1 MVKGK
6 SAVLFAGLLVIIDMA
21 MMVLAFVFTYYLR
34 LWTERLTPA
43 ELGSL
48 RGYASV
54 IVIQVLTLV
63 SVFFFSRLYHRQRGL
78 SHVDEFYSVFVAVSV
93 GTIISVAANSFLIR
107 NGPDYS
113 RRMIVFCWLLTIVLV
128 TLGRLV
134 YSRLIWSLQSRG
146 VGGAR
151 VLIVGTGETGRMVLQ
166 AMRRLPGLG
175 YAVVGMV
182 SQASQQSVDLGV
194 PTLGTTDELLSL
206 IRSERI
212 DEVIIALP
220 DAASREILP
229 IISDCHRARVATRVY
244 PSAFQ
249 LITSDLSIGHLGG
262 LPLLTVRDTVLRG
275 WRLTLKRA
283 MDITGSAVGLVIL
296 SPLMVLVALL
306 IKLDSPGSAFY
317 TQERMGLDEKP
328 FRMIKFR
335 SMKEGAENDTGPV
348 WAVKGDPRRTRLGAF
363 IRRYSLDELPQFIN
377 VFLGEMSLVGPRP
390 ERPVFVEQFK
400 QIIPRYVERHQE
412 KAGMT
417 GWAQVNGLRGDTSIV
432 TRTKYDLYYIENW
445 SILFDLK
452 IIIKTFFTF
461 FRDKAAI

>member
-1 MVKGK
+1 MKGK
-6 SAVLFAGLLVIIDMA
+6 SAVLFAGLLVMIDVV
-21 MMVLAFVFTYYLR
+21 MMVVAFIFSYYLR
-34 LWTERLTPA
+34 LWTEQLTPA

-48 RGYASV
+48 RAYASV
-54 IVIQVLTLV
+54 ILIQVLTLV
-63 SVFFFSRLYHRQRGL
+63 SVFFFTRLYHRQRGL
-78 SHVDEFYSVFVAVSV
+78 SLVDEFYSVFVAVSV

-113 RRMIVFCWLLTIVLV
+113 RRMIVFSWILTIVLV
-128 TLGRLV
+128 TLGRLL

-146 VGGAR
+146 IGGAR

-166 AMRRLPGLG
+166 AIRRLPGLG
-175 YAVVGMV
+175 YEMAGMV
-182 SQASQQSVDLGV
+182 SQDSRAEDLGV
-194 PTLGTTDELLSL
+194 PILGTTDELLSL
-206 IRSERI
+206 VRSEHI

-220 DAASREILP
+220 DATSREILP

-275 WRLTLKRA
+275 WRLTVKRA
-283 MDITGSAVGLVIL
+283 MDIVGSVVGLVIL
-296 SPLMVLVALL
+296 SPFMVLTALL
-306 IKLDSPGSAFY
+306 IKLNSPGSPFY

-328 FRMIKFR
+328 FQMVKFR
-335 SMKEGAENDTGPV
+335 SMREGAENETGPV

-363 IRRYSLDELPQFIN
+363 IRRHSLDELPQFIN

-432 TRTKYDLYYIENW
+432 ARTKYDLYYIENW

-452 IIIKTFFTF
+452 ILIKTCFTF

>member
-1 MVKGK
+1 VKDK
-6 SAVLFAGLLVIIDMA
+6 SSVLFAGLLVMSDVV
-21 MMVLAFVFTYYLR
+21 MMVIAFIFSYYLR
-34 LWTERLTPA
+34 LWTEQLTPA
-43 ELGSL
+43 ELGYL

-54 IVIQVLTLV
+54 ILIQVLTLV
-63 SVFFFSRLYHRQRGL
+63 SLFFFTRLYHRQRGL

-93 GTIISVAANSFLIR
+93 GTIISVAANAFLIR

-113 RRMIVFCWLLTIVLV
+113 RRMIVFSWILTIVLV
-128 TLGRLV
+128 TLGRLL

-146 VGGAR
+146 IGGAR
-151 VLIVGTGETGRMVLQ
+151 VLIVGTGETGRILLQ
-166 AMRRLPGLG
+166 TMRRSPGLG
-175 YAVVGMV
+175 YEVVGIV
-182 SQASQQSVDLGV
+182 SQDSRAEDNGV
-194 PTLGTTDELLSL
+194 PILGTTDELLSL
-206 IRSERI
+206 VRSEHI

-220 DAASREILP
+220 DATSREILP

-283 MDITGSAVGLVIL
+283 MDIMGSAVGLVIL
-296 SPLMVLVALL
+296 SPFMLVTALL
-306 IKLDSPGSAFY
+306 IKLDSSGSAFY

-328 FRMIKFR
+328 FQMVKFR
-335 SMKEGAENDTGPV
+335 SMREGAENETGPV

-432 TRTKYDLYYIENW
+432 ARTKYDLYYIENW

-452 IIIKTFFTF
+452 ILIKTFFTF

>member
-1 MVKGK
+1 MKGK
-6 SAVLFAGLLVIIDMA
+6 SAVLFAGLLVMIDVV
-21 MMVLAFVFTYYLR
+21 MMVVAFIFSYYLR
-34 LWTERLTPA
+34 LWTEQLTPA

-48 RGYASV
+48 RAYASV
-54 IVIQVLTLV
+54 ILIQVLTLV
-63 SVFFFSRLYHRQRGL
+63 SVFFFTRLYHRQRGL
-78 SHVDEFYSVFVAVSV
+78 SLVDEFYSVFVAVSV

-113 RRMIVFCWLLTIVLV
+113 RRMIVFSWILTIVLV
-128 TLGRLV
+128 TLGRLL

-146 VGGAR
+146 IGGAR

-166 AMRRLPGLG
+166 AIRRLPGLG
-175 YAVVGMV
+175 YEMAGMV
-182 SQASQQSVDLGV
+182 SQDSRAEDLGV
-194 PTLGTTDELLSL
+194 PILGTTDELLSL
-206 IRSERI
+206 VRSEHI

-220 DAASREILP
+220 DATSREILP

-275 WRLTLKRA
+275 WRLTVKRA
-283 MDITGSAVGLVIL
+283 MDIVGSVVGLVIL
-296 SPLMVLVALL
+296 SPFMVLTALL
-306 IKLDSPGSAFY
+306 IKLNSPGSAFY

-328 FRMIKFR
+328 FQMVKFR
-335 SMKEGAENDTGPV
+335 SMREGAENETGPV

-363 IRRYSLDELPQFIN
+363 IRRHSLDELPQFIN

-432 TRTKYDLYYIENW
+432 ARTKYDLYYIENW

-452 IIIKTFFTF
+452 ILIKTCFTF